1 MHGSD
6 NPSTSQSLTRLS
18 PIGRIRQTYRG
29 VLGNDLVYARNVS
42 SNFGLHNLYRQGRT
56 MKPQQKLCDV
66 VVEATVI

>member
-1 MHGSD
+1 MHGSN

-29 VLGNDLVYARNVS
+29 VLGDDLIYARNVS
-42 SNFGLHNLYRQGRT
+42 SNFGFHNLYRQGRT
-56 MKPQQKLCDV
+56 MKPQQR